1 MHVSGHE
8 AVVRMDEFPSTAVQA
23 GLLERRRMEVE
34 TKRGPVK
41 PSSFLPGPQP
51 RSEVMKERG
60 SGARGCHVT

>member
-1 MHVSGHE
+1 MHVGGHE

-34 TKRGPVK
+34 IKRGPVK